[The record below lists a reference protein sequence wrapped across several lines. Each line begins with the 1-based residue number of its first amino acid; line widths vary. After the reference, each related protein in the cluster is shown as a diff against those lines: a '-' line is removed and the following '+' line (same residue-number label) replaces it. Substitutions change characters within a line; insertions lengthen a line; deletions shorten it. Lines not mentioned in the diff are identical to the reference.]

1 MAQNADDGSEMIEE
15 DYYDEEDP
23 NSKIIKSPQDEDRK
37 SYNVD
42 DDEDPSSGGA
52 GDDQAVPAFENLPS
66 VRSRIT
72 DQSYD
77 LPQSSYRG
85 QDSSAKKLTA
95 TALLALNGAKNN
107 KAKDFENLPSMRSD
121 SVASSSKDRGFNQV

>member
-85 QDSSAKKLTA
+85 QDTSAKKLTA
-95 TALLALNGAKNN
+95 TAL
-107 KAKDFENLPSMRSD
+107 
-121 SVASSSKDRGFNQV
+121 

>member
-23 NSKIIKSPQDEDRK
+23 NSKMLQSPQDEEDRK

-42 DDEDPSSGGA
+42 DDDEPSSGGA

-66 VRSRIT
+66 VRSKLT

-95 TALLALNGAKNN
+95 TALLALNSA
-107 KAKDFENLPSMRSD
+107 
-121 SVASSSKDRGFNQV
+121 